1 MIKRL
6 LPLLC
11 ICLWGCAGPGTESP
25 CPGSRAAWEF
35 TYDLAGE
42 GEFWIPTAVPGYWT
56 ETSQLPNT
64 GSGRYRMQVSCTL
77 HDIDAIYIAEISSA
91 AIIYWNGTEIG
102 RSGTPGK
109 NRTLE
114 KGRIAPVYVRLPDR
128 GPGRL
133 EIQVSNFHAR
143 AGGILGLLFGKE
155 ADFRIW
161 RTRSLLVEA
170 LVLGALNA
178 AGLFFLLL
186 YFSRRQSIS
195 HLLFSI
201 LMLVCTLRSISSNSL
216 LEEFWP
222 GRDWT
227 DVRLLL
233 EYLTAVAIMPPLYF
247 AVVYMLLEKDQN
259 QRTFLGLRKLAA
271 RFIAAIYIPGGLI
284 LSLYFTLSGDA
295 SQYGR
300 YQPYYVQLYLIPGL
314 VFCLLFL
321 LLAVAS
327 GQRGAG
333 FLLAGFA
340 GVLGGT
346 LLDAES
352 TIRGQ
357 AGSLYVPAGLLIFA
371 VGFSISVGMQMWS
384 ERNEL
389 SDFRQ
394 GHVRARGIA
403 QIKRARTEA
412 TEQTMVLTAANSAR
426 RILLRLEKLLRLGA
440 IKRDDALPLMGLVRS
455 LTRRL
460 ERISARSAGVNLS
473 VLDASAYFATQKTAH
488 QMRVKV
494 DRPGI
499 LWLADHLALDE
510 AMREIRNVEPE
521 AELEI
526 SETFLAL
533 SLPENK
539 PQSLTSIAELLQT
552 AGAQV
557 LHRDRTLRAIFASAP
572 GELTGESLADRHR
585 QLLKNI
591 ARIT

>member
-1 MIKRL
+1 MQ
-6 LPLLC
+6 
-11 ICLWGCAGPGTESP
+11 
-25 CPGSRAAWEF
+25 
-35 TYDLAGE
+35 
-42 GEFWIPTAVPGYWT
+42 IP
-56 ETSQLPNT
+56 
-64 GSGRYRMQVSCTL
+64 CTL
-77 HDIDAIYIAEISSA
+77 HDIDTIYIAEISSA
-91 AIIYWNGTEIG
+91 AIIYWNGNEIG

-114 KGRIAPVYVRLPDR
+114 TGRIAPVYARLPDR
-128 GPGRL
+128 GPGTL

-143 AGGILGLLFGKE
+143 AGGILGLSFGKE
-155 ADFRIW
+155 ADFRTW
-161 RTRSLLVEA
+161 RMRSLLAEA

-178 AGLFFLLL
+178 VGLFFLLL
-186 YFSRRQSIS
+186 YVSRRQSIS

-201 LMLVCTLRSISSNSL
+201 LMIVCTVRSISSNSL

-259 QRTFLGLRKLAA
+259 PRTFPGLQKLAA
-271 RFIAAIYIPGGLI
+271 RFIAAVYIPGGLI

-300 YQPYYVQLYLIPGL
+300 YQPYYVQFYLIPGL

-321 LLAVAS
+321 LLAVAG

-389 SDFRQ
+389 SDFRRGQ
-394 GHVRARGIA
+394 GRALGIARIRRAR
-403 QIKRARTEA
+403 KEA
-412 TEQTMVLTAANSAR
+412 TDQTMILTATNSAR
-426 RILLRLEKLLRLGA
+426 RILLRLEKLLRVGA

-460 ERISARSAGVNLS
+460 ERISARSPGLNLN
-473 VLDASAYFATQKTAH
+473 VLDVSAYFAGQKTAH
-488 QMRVKV
+488 QMRIRVEGT
-494 DRPGI
+494 GI

-510 AMREIRNVEPE
+510 AMRQIRDVEPDM
-521 AELEI
+521 EI
-526 SETFLAL
+526 VVRETFLTLNA
-533 SLPENK
+533 SERK
-539 PQSLTSIAELLQT
+539 ARALTSIAESLHA

-557 LHRDRTLRAIFASAP
+557 LNRNGNLRAVFAPAP
-572 GELTGESLADRHR
+572 GELAGESLAERHR
-585 QLLKNI
+585 QLLKNL
-591 ARIT
+591 ARMNW